1 MQLSR
6 SSYYYKQK
14 HIFDK
19 QEKDKPALHL
29 IKEIFESKQEKAG
42 IRTIAMILESKY
54 GIKMNLKKIARE
66 QIRNK
71 NELKKDSQNKKRI
84 WLNHQ
89 DTQKKSF

>member
-14 HIFDK
+14 HVFDK

-54 GIKMNLKKIARE
+54 GIKMNLKKIA
-66 QIRNK
+66 I
-71 NELKKDSQNKKRI
+71 KKDSQNKKRI

-89 DTQKKSF
+89 DSQKKSF